1 MARIITDNTKFN
13 PFSFEDMLKPLA
25 LYAQEY
31 RAQEDAISTLNT
43 KASEWNNIAN
53 EQSDPYAYSL
63 YKGYADDLA
72 SQAEILSKEGLS
84 PTSRRAM
91 LKLKERYNSEIL
103 PIEKAS
109 KRRDALAE
117 EQRKLSITDPS
128 MMWERNASEMSLDD
142 FITNPNANYGRSY
155 SGTLLKTQV
164 EAEVSTLAKKLDSF
178 RKLGSL
184 DRFTNTWIQS
194 YGLSPA
200 EVNFA
205 INHPDSP
212 KASKVLNT
220 IVNNVVGR
228 SGIEDWKNPE
238 ILNKAYSW
246 ARSGLWKAIGED
258 KAGTYT
264 NEAAKIAAQRS
275 YTTSTP
281 KTPKGR
287 GNRDVTPITLYSP
300 EEKNNLS
307 KEMYKIKKWHEA
319 GYLTQTPEGMYVP
332 TNRGIKHANST
343 STTSRG
349 PGLDATSNI
358 TVTSWRDPEFREF
371 IKKLGAI
378 EDKSVK
384 VELGN
389 VGSHIKSTSIHY
401 GLKGWNRKK
410 AKEYTNILNQ
420 GYDANRE
427 TEFVHDYITEAEQ
440 KAAKVKISRA
450 LENADAEIVSYKGP
464 KQGYTYDYVKI
475 PKAEFVNNYTVLAS
489 KSSKHDQVFVVQHNE
504 SGKTATIRVPEVSR
518 AHQRSTVNYF
528 IAADDAYKNMMK
540 YDSEVQAINESIR
553 RGILTYSDLTDKQ
566 LEILNEYEAY
576 KESYEDL
583 VWEGEKQQGFI
594 SRGFDVADVKENE

>member
-1 MARIITDNTKFN
+1 MARIITNNTKFN

-91 LKLKERYNSEIL
+91 LRLKERYNSEIL

-178 RKLGSL
+178 RKLSSL

-258 KAGTYT
+258 KAGTYA

-275 YTTSTP
+275 YTTTP
-281 KTPKGR
+281 PKKPKSR
-287 GNRDVTPITLYSP
+287 GNIDVVPTSLYSP

-319 GYLTQTPEGMYVP
+319 GYLTQTPDGMYVP
-332 TNRGIKHANST
+332 TNRGIKYANET
-343 STTSRG
+343 STTSG
-349 PGLDATSNI
+349 GYGSDTH
-358 TVTSWRDPEFREF
+358 WKDDDFRNY
-371 IKKLGAI
+371 IRKIGAI

-384 VELGN
+384 VNLGYA
-389 VGSHIKSTSIHY
+389 GSIGDHRRTNY

-410 AKEYTNILNQ
+410 AREYTNILNQ

-450 LENADAEIVSYKGP
+450 LENADAEVVSYKGP

-475 PKAEFVNNYTVLAS
+475 PKGELVNNYTVLSS
-489 KSSKHDQVFVVQHNE
+489 KSSKHDQVFVIQHNE

-528 IAADDAYKNMMK
+528 IAADDAYKKMME

-566 LEILNEYEAY
+566 LKILSEYEAY